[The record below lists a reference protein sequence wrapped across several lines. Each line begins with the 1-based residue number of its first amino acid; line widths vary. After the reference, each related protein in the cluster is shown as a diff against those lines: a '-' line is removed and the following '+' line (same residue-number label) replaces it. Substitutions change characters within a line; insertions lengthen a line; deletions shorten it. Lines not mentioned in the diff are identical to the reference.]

1 MSPRPSK
8 IIRRENSGIG
18 SLRWRAKREGDEPPA
33 KTRSLTLERVTG
45 TVGKI
50 TGTEE
55 YMASPPI
62 LDLSRLSTENVAVTK
77 EEILALNA
85 QRDEF
90 EQVDRLILLDLE
102 EGLAVGIKTQRS
114 DEFWTRGHIPGRPIM
129 PGVLMIEMAAQISSV
144 MYHLKFE
151 TGGKKFFG
159 FGGVNQVKFRG
170 SVEPGNDLLM
180 VVRAKT
186 LRSRIAIFEAQ
197 GFVDGR
203 MVFEGEVTGIVI

>member
-1 MSPRPSK
+1 MERMTGMVRQ
-8 IIRRENSGIG
+8 IIG
-18 SLRWRAKREGDEPPA
+18 SELF
-33 KTRSLTLERVTG
+33 
-45 TVGKI
+45 
-50 TGTEE
+50 
-55 YMASPPI
+55 MASPPI
-62 LDLSRLSTENVAVTK
+62 LDPATLLAENVAVSK

-90 EQVDRLILLDLE
+90 EQVDRLILIDLE
-102 EGLAVGIKTQRS
+102 KGLAVGIKTQRP

-159 FGGVNQVKFRG
+159 FGGVNHVKFRG
-170 SVEPGNDLLM
+170 SVEPGDDLLM
-180 VVRAKT
+180 VVRAKS

-197 GFVDGR
+197 GFVDGK